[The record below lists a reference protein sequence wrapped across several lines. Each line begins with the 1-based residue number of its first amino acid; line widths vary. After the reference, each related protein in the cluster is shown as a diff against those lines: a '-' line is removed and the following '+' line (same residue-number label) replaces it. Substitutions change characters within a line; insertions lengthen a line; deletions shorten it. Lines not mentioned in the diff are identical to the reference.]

1 MYIRLKIV
9 FSFCLVIL
17 FSACSKKIEVGS
29 EIRKAWKINQSVN
42 GSINLEKGD
51 TLVFNEKTF
60 TLKSKGRT
68 NKGKYLFDKK
78 DSSLQLVFD
87 LDTYVTGVDSIA
99 YEVINNQPVIRY
111 FRKNKEVTRI
121 TESGLVSERIIKK
134 FKVET
139 CDQTNLSFKDQTK
152 KYSAGYEIAIKE
164 TNMSFYSLFRGMIG
178 ISFLVLVLFILSNN
192 KKAVS
197 WRLVVGGIL
206 FQILFAILILK
217 VPFVASMFEII
228 SGFFVEVLAYT
239 KEGSKFVFGGLLDTE
254 STGFIFAF
262 QILPTILFFSALT
275 SIFYYLGLLQK
286 IVYGL
291 SWLLGKVMTMSGAE
305 NLSTTAN
312 IFLGQTE
319 APLMIKPFLANMN
332 RSELLCIMVGG
343 MANTAGG
350 VLAAYIGFLGG
361 DDPAQQLFYAK
372 HLLAA
377 SIMSAPATI
386 VVSKMLIPQTEKIDE
401 KLELNDE
408 KIGGN
413 LLEAIS
419 IGTGDGLRLAV
430 NVAAML
436 IVFIA
441 LTFMA
446 NSILSWFGS
455 FTTLNS
461 WLASVSGGQYKEL
474 SLQALFAYPCSV
486 IAYAIGICKEDILF
500 VGQLLGEKT
509 VINEFNAYI
518 SLGGMKAEN
527 AFTESKSIIMATY
540 ILSGFANFAS
550 IGIQIGGIG
559 ALAPN
564 KRGML
569 SELGIKAMI
578 GGTIASLFT
587 ATIVGMLI

>member
-1 MYIRLKIV
+1 MKIKLIPSI
-9 FSFCLVIL
+9 FLLSIFLI
-17 FSACSKKIEVGS
+17 SCSKKTEVTS
-29 EIRKAWKINQSVN
+29 EIRKAWRINETVN
-42 GSINLEKGD
+42 GSINIEKGD
-51 TLVFNEKTF
+51 TLLFNEKEF
-60 TLKSKGRT
+60 TLKSKGRI
-68 NKGKYLFDKK
+68 NKGKYLINKK
-78 DSSLQLVFD
+78 DSTLDLVFD

-99 YEVINNQPVIRY
+99 YQVIDNQPVIRY
-111 FRKNKEVTRI
+111 FRKKKEVTRV
-121 TESGLVSERIIKK
+121 TESGLVSERVTKK
-134 FKVET
+134 FKIKACTQDKLEFS
-139 CDQTNLSFKDQTK
+139 DTK
-152 KYSAGYEIAIKE
+152 KVYSFIYEIAIKE
-164 TNMSFYSLFRGMIG
+164 TNMSFYSLFRGLIG
-178 ISFLVLVLFILSNN
+178 IFVLVGILFLLSSN

-197 WRLVVGGIL
+197 WKLVAGGIV
-206 FQILFAILILK
+206 FQIIFALLILK
-217 VPFVASMFEII
+217 VPFVASLFEVV

-319 APLMIKPFLANMN
+319 APLMIKPFLPKMN
-332 RSELLCIMVGG
+332 KSELLCIMVGG

-386 VVSKMLIPQTEKIDE
+386 VVSKMLIPQTEPIDE
-401 KLELNDE
+401 KLELSDE

-419 IGTGDGLRLAV
+419 IGTGDGLKLAV

-446 NSILSWFGS
+446 NSILSWAGAL
-455 FTTLNS
+455 THLNG
-461 WLASVSGGQYKEL
+461 WLASVSGGQYKEI
-474 SLQALFAYPCSV
+474 SLQAIFAYPCSL
-486 IAYAIGICKEDILF
+486 IAYAIGVCKEDILY

-518 SLGGMKAEN
+518 SLGGMKTQN

>member
-1 MYIRLKIV
+1 MKIKLIPSI
-9 FSFCLVIL
+9 FLLSIFLI
-17 FSACSKKIEVGS
+17 SCSKKTEVTS
-29 EIRKAWKINQSVN
+29 EIRKAWRINETVN
-42 GSINLEKGD
+42 GSINIEKGD
-51 TLVFNEKTF
+51 TLLFNEKEF
-60 TLKSKGRT
+60 TLKSKGRI
-68 NKGKYLFDKK
+68 NKGKYLINKK
-78 DSSLQLVFD
+78 DSTLDLVFD

-99 YEVINNQPVIRY
+99 YQVIDNQPVIRY
-111 FRKNKEVTRI
+111 FRKKKEVTRV
-121 TESGLVSERIIKK
+121 TESGLVSERITKK
-134 FKVET
+134 FKIKACTQDKLEFS
-139 CDQTNLSFKDQTK
+139 DTK
-152 KYSAGYEIAIKE
+152 KVYSFIYEIAIKE
-164 TNMSFYSLFRGMIG
+164 TNMSFYSLFRGLIG
-178 ISFLVLVLFILSNN
+178 IFVLVGILFLLSSN

-197 WRLVVGGIL
+197 WKLVAGGIV
-206 FQILFAILILK
+206 FQIIFALLILK
-217 VPFVASMFEII
+217 VPFVASLFEVV

-319 APLMIKPFLANMN
+319 APLMIKPFLPKMN
-332 RSELLCIMVGG
+332 KSELLCIMVGG

-386 VVSKMLIPQTEKIDE
+386 VVSKMLIPQTEPIDE
-401 KLELNDE
+401 KLELSDE

-419 IGTGDGLRLAV
+419 IGTGDGLKLAV

-446 NSILSWFGS
+446 NSILSWAGAL
-455 FTTLNS
+455 THLNG
-461 WLASVSGGQYKEL
+461 WLASVSGGQYKEI
-474 SLQALFAYPCSV
+474 SLQAIFAYPCSL
-486 IAYAIGICKEDILF
+486 IAYAIGVCKEDILY

-518 SLGGMKAEN
+518 SLGGMKTQN